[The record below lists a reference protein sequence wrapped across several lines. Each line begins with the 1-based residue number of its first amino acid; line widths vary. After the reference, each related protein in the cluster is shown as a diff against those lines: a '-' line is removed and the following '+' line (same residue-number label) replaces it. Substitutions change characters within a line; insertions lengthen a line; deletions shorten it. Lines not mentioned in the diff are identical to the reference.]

1 MGSQRQKMA
10 LLAQVLTISLLQF
23 IVAKYFLVETRG
35 NKIGRD
41 ISENDYTGW
50 EQINKDL
57 KSYGNEILKGLIEGH
72 AETQKNLIDRV
83 SKKALAEED
92 PIGKLSKLFGGGG
105 QATEGQTTKS
115 LTSKKTSGKKDAG
128 KNTPEAGHDYSY
140 SYVDTDICALGPEG
154 DPENGLIWDE
164 EYHGPICK
172 NINKEAEEKTK
183 K

>member
-72 AETQKNLIDRV
+72 AETQK
-83 SKKALAEED
+83 D

-140 SYVDTDICALGPEG
+140 VDTDICALGPEG